1 MKSLVLSGSIA
12 LAALLTTALPAA
24 ALPPIGLSSPAQA
37 LHQNVHYRSLRPW
50 HETTEDRY
58 CRRRAERICNRVYRS
73 EPDESHTRYLQRNY
87 CTTDV
92 YEECAL
98 SRQIGNLGSY
108 SRH

>member
-12 LAALLTTALPAA
+12 LAALVLTALPAA
-24 ALPPIGLSSPAQA
+24 ALPPVGLSSPAQA
-37 LHQNVHYRSLRPW
+37 VHQNVHYRTLRPW
-50 HETTEDRY
+50 YKTNEDHY
-58 CRRRAERICNRVYRS
+58 CRRRAERICNHAYRS